1 MYNLG
6 DCDEICVN
14 HPRCLSY
21 NYQFD
26 TRSPKHSCE
35 INDATGTV
43 CPQDMVP
50 RRGYRYYEDQ
60 VNELTSCCITKF
72 IESRSKEIL
81 MVVVSTQSLQ
91 HMGIASYGRVS
102 RTIPYFFN
110 LFFFCSRSNLL
121 AERIRKKAFVY
132 WSHEPWFSKLGNCA
146 DLVKSLIYVMESIWI
161 VRCHN
166 YKKDPR
172 TVFEHGDIQE
182 HKVSP

>member
-1 MYNLG
+1 MDNLG

-35 INDATGTV
+35 INDATGTM

-91 HMGIASYGRVS
+91 HMHIASCGRLAAPPLTV
-102 RTIPYFFN
+102 PFFC
-110 LFFFCSRSNLL
+110 FCSRSNLP
-121 AERIRKKAFVY
+121 ATKIRKKLFVY
-132 WSHEPWFSKLGNCA
+132 GSHQSYFSKLGNGT
-146 DLVKSLIYVMESIWI
+146 DLAKFLINLMESI
-161 VRCHN
+161 
-166 YKKDPR
+166 
-172 TVFEHGDIQE
+172 
-182 HKVSP
+182 